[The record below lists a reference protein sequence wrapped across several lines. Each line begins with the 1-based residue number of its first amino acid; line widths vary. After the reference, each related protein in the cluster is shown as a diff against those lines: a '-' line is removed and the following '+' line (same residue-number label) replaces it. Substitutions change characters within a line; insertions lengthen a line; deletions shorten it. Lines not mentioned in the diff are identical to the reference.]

1 MLAREQAFAR
11 RLQQRLVTFSLI
23 SREELA
29 YDAKPGSPENPREP
43 RPEAGASLVSEK
55 AVVVR
60 YGPHIATDPTLLWS
74 MSRGRSRG
82 QSNDGP
88 IGQGV
93 EAADRPMMGQS
104 RGGQALMRS
113 RVFERFVPVR
123 DRRFGSR
130 SVRRRRCS
138 WWARSRSGGIAGGGG
153 RGGLAR

>member
-1 MLAREQAFAR
+1 MPGPREQSFCRPVPCSSPVPNGSDITTRVPLPLYQRHADAR

-23 SREELA
+23 SRGELA

-55 AVVVR
+55 AGVVR

-88 IGQGV
+88 IGQGG
-93 EAADRPMMGQS
+93 E
-104 RGGQALMRS
+104 
-113 RVFERFVPVR
+113 
-123 DRRFGSR
+123 
-130 SVRRRRCS
+130 
-138 WWARSRSGGIAGGGG
+138 
-153 RGGLAR
+153 

>member
-60 YGPHIATDPTLLWS
+60 YGPHIAADPVFGDTLPRLPS
-74 MSRGRSRG
+74 
-82 QSNDGP
+82 
-88 IGQGV
+88 
-93 EAADRPMMGQS
+93 ADEVRHGAPPRRCLPRLH
-104 RGGQALMRS
+104 RGG
-113 RVFERFVPVR
+113 
-123 DRRFGSR
+123 
-130 SVRRRRCS
+130 
-138 WWARSRSGGIAGGGG
+138 WAMLAD
-153 RGGLAR
+153 GL

>member
-60 YGPHIATDPTLLWS
+60 YGPHIAADPVTLLS
-74 MSRGRSRG
+74 LVKPRMSVVGGANNG
-82 QSNDGP
+82 QNND
-88 IGQGV
+88 
-93 EAADRPMMGQS
+93 ESLRFEDR
-104 RGGQALMRS
+104 L
-113 RVFERFVPVR
+113 
-123 DRRFGSR
+123 
-130 SVRRRRCS
+130 
-138 WWARSRSGGIAGGGG
+138 
-153 RGGLAR
+153 L